1 MEYKD
6 MITPAQLTV
15 CTALI
20 DPEIAS
26 VMRDLLIFDKTT
38 YQHSLNVGYLA
49 AQIIEMS
56 KKEIADGFAVVKGAL
71 LHDIGKIAVGQA
83 IIQKPGK
90 LTSAEYEIIKTHPE
104 KGVKLLH
111 ELTDI
116 RDPIIENII
125 LYHHERPDGSGY
137 PAHLKQDG
145 IPWYVKLINSVDVY
159 DAMVAERPYN
169 DQLSRSDAL
178 DTLWQEHLDHNSI
191 RALTKYLIN

>member
-111 ELTDI
+111 ELTNI

-137 PAHLKQDG
+137 PAHLKQ
-145 IPWYVKLINSVDVY
+145 IYFHHSYYQPS
-159 DAMVAERPYN
+159 
-169 DQLSRSDAL
+169 
-178 DTLWQEHLDHNSI
+178 
-191 RALTKYLIN
+191 